1 MKNEL
6 TEKIKELTK
15 EVRLPG
21 VRKYLTEEINQA
33 NLKNLTYEDFL
44 YSLLLKEYDLRL
56 ESGKKNR
63 IRLAGFPYRKYL
75 EDLSV
80 GDLPIDAQKRLK
92 VLKSLDFIEQGQN
105 VILAGSPGTGKTHLA
120 IGLGIKACLSGYK
133 VLFVTVPLLINQL
146 KESRSQRILSR
157 TEGKFEKYD
166 LVIADELG
174 YISFDKEGSEL
185 LFTHLSLRAGRK
197 STIITTNLSFDRW
210 EEIFGDTVMTAA
222 MIDRLTHK
230 SYLLNMNGNSY
241 RLKETKEWLAGQEKE
256 EKDELN

>member
-1 MKNEL
+1 
-6 TEKIKELTK
+6 
-15 EVRLPG
+15 
-21 VRKYLTEEINQA
+21 
-33 NLKNLTYEDFL
+33 
-44 YSLLLKEYDLRL
+44 
-56 ESGKKNR
+56 
-63 IRLAGFPYRKYL
+63 LAGFPYRKYL

-80 GDLPIDAQKRLK
+80 SDLPTDAQRRLK

-105 VILAGSPGTGKTHLA
+105 VIMAGSPGTGKTHLGIA
-120 IGLGIKACLSGYK
+120 LGIKACLAGYK

-146 KESRSQRILSR
+146 KESRSQGILTRI
-157 TEGKFEKYD
+157 EGKFEKYD
-166 LVIADELG
+166 LVIVDELG

-210 EEIFGDTVMTAA
+210 EEIFGDAVMTAA

>member
-6 TEKIKELTK
+6 TEKIKELTRA
-15 EVRLPG
+15 VRLPG

-80 GDLPIDAQKRLK
+80 SDLPTDAQRRLK

-105 VILAGSPGTGKTHLA
+105 VIMAGSPGTGKTHLG

-146 KESRSQRILSR
+146 KEFRSQGILTRI
-157 TEGKFEKYD
+157 EGKFEKYD

-210 EEIFGDTVMTAA
+210 EEIFADAVMTAA

-230 SYLLNMNGNSY
+230 SYLLNMNGGSY
-241 RLKETKEWLAGQEKE
+241 RLKETKEWLAKQEE